1 MVLPKTIRKRG
12 SLGFFTYV
20 NLSQA
25 KLQEEMRQAK
35 MKQALLEKKAQA
47 NEAVITELKVFIS
60 FCFNRI

>member
-1 MVLPKTIRKRG
+1 MGVWT
-12 SLGFFTYV
+12 FCTYV